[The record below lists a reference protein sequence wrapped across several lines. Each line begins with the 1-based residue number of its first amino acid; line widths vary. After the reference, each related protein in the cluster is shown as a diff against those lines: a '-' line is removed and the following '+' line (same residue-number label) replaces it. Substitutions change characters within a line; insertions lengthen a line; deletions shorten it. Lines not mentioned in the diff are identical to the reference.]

1 MRKETNSIEIIDFNE
16 KLANYNEII
25 KLMMYN
31 ERKYQLVENDN
42 QELESTN
49 TEVQLTNFSEFW

>member
-25 KLMMYN
+25 KLMMDS

-49 TEVQLTNFSEFW
+49 TKVQLTDFSEFR

>member
-25 KLMMYN
+25 KLMMDS

-49 TEVQLTNFSEFW
+49 TEVQLTDFSEFR